1 MSSLENV
8 QIKNIKMTEEQIH
21 NFEKVQAQLD
31 SLHIEISI
39 LSKKSQNDALNKFKL
54 KFVNQT
60 LKEANLIL
68 TDKYKPFEDFEKF
81 DDEDLPTNSDVN
93 LILGQY
99 LNCMEKLRTDNIER
113 TGINKWVWTSNN
125 KTTQIITS
133 QPLKLKK

>member
-1 MSSLENV
+1 MSEL
-8 QIKNIKMTEEQIH
+8 KNIKMTEEQIH

-31 SLHIEISI
+31 GLHIEISV

-113 TGINKWVWTSNN
+113 TGINKWVWTSNS
-125 KTTQIITS
+125 KATQIITS

>member
-1 MSSLENV
+1 
-8 QIKNIKMTEEQIH
+8 MTEEQIH

-31 SLHIEISI
+31 GLHIEISV

-125 KTTQIITS
+125 KATQIITS

>member
-1 MSSLENV
+1 
-8 QIKNIKMTEEQIH
+8 MTEEQIH

-31 SLHIEISI
+31 GLHIEISV

-113 TGINKWVWTSNN
+113 TGINKWVWTSNS
-125 KTTQIITS
+125 KATQIITS

>member
-1 MSSLENV
+1 MPEL
-8 QIKNIKMTEEQIH
+8 KNIKMTEEQIH

-31 SLHIEISI
+31 GLHIEISV

-125 KTTQIITS
+125 KATQIITS

>member
-1 MSSLENV
+1 
-8 QIKNIKMTEEQIH
+8 MTEEQIH

-31 SLHIEISI
+31 GLHIEISVI
-39 LSKKSQNDALNKFKL
+39 SKKSQNDALNKFKL

-125 KTTQIITS
+125 KATQIITS

>member
-1 MSSLENV
+1 MSEL
-8 QIKNIKMTEEQIH
+8 KNIKMTEEQIH

-31 SLHIEISI
+31 GLHIEISV

-99 LNCMEKLRTDNIER
+99 LNCMEKLRTDNIEK
-113 TGINKWVWTSNN
+113 TGINKWVWTSNS
-125 KTTQIITS
+125 KATQIITS